1 MKKVLK
7 ALRFVLLAILI
18 LVIAALVL
26 IDIFGERAVKIGIEA
41 AATKTL
47 NVGVSIDEVELSI
60 MGGKLGIENLSINNP
75 TGYQYEKLLELKD
88 GEIQVE
94 VRSLLSDVV
103 EIREIK
109 LDGVKLVLE
118 QKGLSNNLQEIIK
131 TISARSKAKDEP
143 KKVGKKLH
151 IDNLEITNVVVK
163 VKLLP
168 VPGKID
174 TIPLKLSPIK
184 MTDLGSD
191 NKLDTA
197 ALTGKILLALADAVA
212 KQGIGVLPKEILDPM
227 KKTLETTLDIGKAA
241 TKEGGKLIE
250 AGKDVGKGVVEGL
263 KGLLKPKKD
272 E

>member
-1 MKKVLK
+1 MLK
-7 ALRFVLLAILI
+7 ALRIVLLAILV

-26 IDIFGERAVKIGIEA
+26 IDIFGERAVKMGIEA

-60 MGGKLGIENLSINNP
+60 MGGKLGIKNLSINNP
-75 TGYQYEKLLELKD
+75 TGYQHEKLLELKD
-88 GEIQVE
+88 GKIQVE

-103 EIREIK
+103 NIREIK
-109 LDGVKLVLE
+109 LDGVNLVLE
-118 QKGLSNNLQEIIK
+118 QKGLSNNLQDIIK

-151 IDNLEITNVVVK
+151 IDNLEITNVEVK

-174 TIPLKLSPIK
+174 TISLKLSPIK

-197 ALTGKILLALADAVA
+197 ALTGKILLALADGVA